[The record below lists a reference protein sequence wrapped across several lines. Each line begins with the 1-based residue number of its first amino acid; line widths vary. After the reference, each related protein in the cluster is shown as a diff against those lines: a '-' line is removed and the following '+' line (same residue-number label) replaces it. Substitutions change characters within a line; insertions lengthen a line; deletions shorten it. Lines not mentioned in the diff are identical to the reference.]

1 MSKNYQKSFS
11 GEKNAGFT
19 LIELLVVVLIIGILA
34 AVALP
39 KYEKSVAKTR
49 FASLMPITK
58 AIKDAQEVLYYANGT
73 YNLPSSL
80 EDSGVAG
87 VFPEGCV
94 FGNQQVQC
102 GDITYKFDPGGVAG
116 WTQDMG
122 YYMAYDHSSTPNRK
136 ECWANVHSRLANNLC
151 TSMGGRYFTTFA
163 GSTQKYVLP

>member
-1 MSKNYQKSFS
+1 MNQIFQKRGTGLKNS
-11 GEKNAGFT
+11 GFT

-34 AVALP
+34 AIALP
-39 KYEKSVAKTR
+39 QYEKSVAKTR
-49 FASLMPITK
+49 YAYLLPITK
-58 AIKDAQEVLYYANGT
+58 AMKDTQEVLYYANGT

-87 VFPEGCV
+87 VFPADCV

-102 GDITYKFDPGGVAG
+102 GDTTYKFEPGGVAG
-116 WTQDMG
+116 WTHDMG

-151 TSMGGRYFTTFA
+151 TSMGGQYFTTFA